1 MELLSGETELDES
14 EKTQFDSENIVSFIE
29 SMRSTLEPKILQ
41 GFKTFLKILLILNIF
56 FSVLMLTI
64 LNNFTF
70 SVRGLTFSQPSILI
84 LCLTVYFLIIVFA
97 IRLFSYKNKDPLK
110 IFEAYFQFN
119 SLIVVF
125 AFFTLIAIFLLNNN
139 LIEFSKQLVGFF
151 DISPS
156 ISDSISRIII
166 QRDLNNLFD
175 VSKIVALISIIVIYC
190 SIFSHLRNK
199 GLYAL
204 NGSSNEARYLFFIY
218 NSLLPIFT
226 NFLIPITIL
235 YYIFILPDPIQI
247 LLLID
252 IFLFVRMA
260 VIPLMY
266 SCFNVIMDYPSL
278 EKLNVPTS
286 ATPIYSISR
295 VLNNVP
301 LLQSGIFFISIFTIL
316 LTIQSGFNILSI
328 VYIVLC
334 IFVWFHIMSL
344 LSSIPRDKMAFKL
357 MGGFVERDC
366 YITEETNFG
375 DYVILTSD
383 PNPIKK
389 TKKIFRASL
398 VSVEVEEKTHEPPKS

>member
-1 MELLSGETELDES
+1 
-14 EKTQFDSENIVSFIE
+14 
-29 SMRSTLEPKILQ
+29 
-41 GFKTFLKILLILNIF
+41 
-56 FSVLMLTI
+56 
-64 LNNFTF
+64 
-70 SVRGLTFSQPSILI
+70 
-84 LCLTVYFLIIVFA
+84 
-97 IRLFSYKNKDPLK
+97 
-110 IFEAYFQFN
+110 
-119 SLIVVF
+119 
-125 AFFTLIAIFLLNNN
+125 
-139 LIEFSKQLVGFF
+139 
-151 DISPS
+151 
-156 ISDSISRIII
+156 
-166 QRDLNNLFD
+166 
-175 VSKIVALISIIVIYC
+175 
-190 SIFSHLRNK
+190 
-199 GLYAL
+199 
-204 NGSSNEARYLFFIY
+204 
-218 NSLLPIFT
+218 
-226 NFLIPITIL
+226 
-235 YYIFILPDPIQI
+235 
-247 LLLID
+247 
-252 IFLFVRMA
+252 MA

-278 EKLNVPTS
+278 EKLNAPTL
-286 ATPIYSISR
+286 ATPNYSISR